1 MNTIT
6 LTLQLCEEDRA
17 RLDNIAQELRVIS
30 DTTELIRLGFVEGKT
45 LTALPAV
52 AAEQPE
58 PQAETAPEENAPTEP
73 QKAEDEPFVSQVTL
87 ADIQK
92 KVVGLS
98 TAGKKAEVKA
108 VIQAYAPKVS
118 AIPEDKLA
126 EVMEKLTELEG

>member
-58 PQAETAPEENAPTEP
+58 PQAEELPGQMSFDDAPEPEIEANKPP
-73 QKAEDEPFVSQVTL
+73 VSL

>member
-6 LTLQLCEEDRA
+6 LTIQLCEEDRA
-17 RLDNIAQELRVIS
+17 RLDAILQEVRVIS
-30 DTTELIRLGFVEGKT
+30 DTTELTRLAVAEGKT
-45 LTALPAV
+45 LTATQAV

-58 PQAETAPEENAPTEP
+58 VEELPGQMPLEDVEP
-73 QKAEDEPFVSQVTL
+73 QEVVEETTLPWVTL

-98 TAGKKAEVKA
+98 TAGKKAAVKE

-118 AIPEDKLA
+118 AIPEDKYY
-126 EVMEKLTELEG
+126 EVLEKLTELEG